1 MSLPFQVLE
10 EANQPFLESCRHGD
24 LAQIKK
30 HQEAK
35 ALDREVLTMGL
46 REAAQGDHIDTMRH
60 LLNAGAK
67 PQSPSVVDEV
77 HSAEAVKALLDH
89 GLTFETQLHPLNTV
103 PLVWVSFACLL
114 VITWTNQKNRH
125 IVKKNDQRLV
135 HWCLEQGAD
144 PTFGC
149 PNAQSFNDL
158 EKPDR
163 SPTKGSG
170 AVLGMASRRSSPLI
184 VDLLLEHG
192 ANIRTSNVLHYAAC
206 RKDGRAIPIME
217 HLLQRGADVNE
228 FGYPAFLHFGGTPLH
243 AASYQGNLPAV
254 NWLLEH
260 GANPGVEDAQGSKP
274 LDLAALEEEDE
285 ICDVLYEWTRLGHT
299 GKADCGS
306 SD

>member
-1 MSLPFQVLE
+1 MSHLFQVLE
-10 EANQPFLESCRHGD
+10 EANKPFLESCRHGD
-24 LAQIKK
+24 LAQVKK

-77 HSAEAVKALLDH
+77 HSVEAVKALLEH
-89 GLTFETQLHPLNTV
+89 GLTFETRLHPLNTV
-103 PLVWVSFACLL
+103 PLVHL
-114 VITWTNQKNRH
+114 VKR
-125 IVKKNDQRLV
+125 NDVRLV

-158 EKPDR
+158 EKPDQ
-163 SPTKGSG
+163 SPKKGSG
-170 AVLGMASRRSSPLI
+170 AVLGMASRRSSPEI
-184 VDLLLEHG
+184 VDLLLDHG
-192 ANIRTSNVLHYAAC
+192 ANIHSSNVLHYATC
-206 RKDGRAIPIME
+206 RKDGRALPIMD
-217 HLLQRGADVNE
+217 HLLRRGADVNE

-254 NWLLEH
+254 KWLLEH
-260 GANPGVEDAQGSKP
+260 GADPGVEDAQGSKP

-285 ICDVLYEWTRLGHT
+285 ICDVLYEWTRLDDT
-299 GKADCGS
+299 GKADYRR
-306 SD
+306 

>member
-1 MSLPFQVLE
+1 MSHPFQVLE
-10 EANQPFLESCRHGD
+10 EANKPFLESCRHGD
-24 LAQIKK
+24 LAQVKK

-77 HSAEAVKALLDH
+77 HSVEAVKALLEH
-89 GLTFETQLHPLNTV
+89 GLTFETRLHPLNTV
-103 PLVWVSFACLL
+103 PLVHL
-114 VITWTNQKNRH
+114 VKR
-125 IVKKNDQRLV
+125 NDVRLV

-158 EKPDR
+158 EKPDQ
-163 SPTKGSG
+163 SPKKGSG
-170 AVLGMASRRSSPLI
+170 AVLGMASRRSSPEI
-184 VDLLLEHG
+184 VDLLLDHG
-192 ANIRTSNVLHYAAC
+192 ANIHSSNVLHYATC
-206 RKDGRAIPIME
+206 RKDGRALPFMD
-217 HLLQRGADVNE
+217 HLLRRGADVNE

-254 NWLLEH
+254 KWLLEH
-260 GANPGVEDAQGSKP
+260 GADPGVEDAQGSKP

-285 ICDVLYEWTRLGHT
+285 ICDVLYEWTRLDDT
-299 GKADCGS
+299 GKADYRR
-306 SD
+306 

>member
-24 LAQIKK
+24 LAQVKK

-77 HSAEAVKALLDH
+77 HSAEAVKVLLDH
-89 GLTFETQLHPLNTV
+89 GLTFEARLYPLNTV
-103 PLVWVSFACLL
+103 PLVW
-114 VITWTNQKNRH
+114 TH
-125 IVKKNDQRLV
+125 KKNDQRLV

-170 AVLGMASRRSSPLI
+170 AVLGMASRRSSPVI

-217 HLLQRGADVNE
+217 HLLHRGADVNE
-228 FGYPAFLHFGGTPLH
+228 FGYPEFLHLGGTPLH

-260 GANPGVEDAQGSKP
+260 GANPGVEDAQGNKP
-274 LDLAALEEEDE
+274 LDLAAL
-285 ICDVLYEWTRLGHT
+285 
-299 GKADCGS
+299 
-306 SD
+306 

>member
-1 MSLPFQVLE
+1 MSLPFQVLK
-10 EANQPFLESCRHGD
+10 EANQPFLKSCRYGD
-24 LAQIKK
+24 LAQVKK

-67 PQSPSVVDEV
+67 PQSPSVVDGV

-89 GLTFETQLHPLNTV
+89 GLTFETRLHPLNTV
-103 PLVWVSFACLL
+103 PLV
-114 VITWTNQKNRH
+114 H
-125 IVKKNDQRLV
+125 IVKKNDQQLV

-170 AVLGMASRRSSPLI
+170 AVLGMASRRSSPVI
-184 VDLLLEHG
+184 VDLILEHG

-217 HLLQRGADVNE
+217 HLLQRGANVNE

-243 AASYQGNLPAV
+243 AGSYQGNLPAV

-285 ICDVLYEWTRLGHT
+285 ICDILYRWSRLGHT